1 MGLLTAGQAF
11 LAAGMKAAAG
21 RTVTYTRGGTDYS
34 FAAWPGTQMFAREA
48 TTNNAATVERADA
61 DYLFTVADAKAA
73 GLTLP
78 PVQGDR
84 ITDPSILDDRTGA
97 PKVFEL
103 RTPTGEPCW
112 RYSDAFQT
120 TVRVHCMRA

>member
-1 MGLLTAGQAF
+1 MRRQ
-11 LAAGMKAAAG
+11 KRAAG
-21 RTVTYTRGGTDYS
+21 RTVTYTRGATSYA
-34 FAAWPGTQMFAREA
+34 FTAWPGAQLFAREA

-61 DYLFTVADAKAA
+61 DYLFTVADAQAA

-84 ITDPSILDDRTGA
+84 LTDPRILDDRTGS

-103 RTPTGEPCW
+103 RAPTGEPCW
-112 RYSDAFQT
+112 RYSDEFQT
-120 TVRVHCMRA
+120 TLRVHCMRAG

>member
-1 MGLLTAGQAF
+1 VRRQ
-11 LAAGMKAAAG
+11 KRAAG
-21 RTVTYTRGGTDYS
+21 RTVTYTRGGTSYS
-34 FAAWPGTQMFAREA
+34 FTAWPGTQMFAREA

-78 PVQGDR
+78 PVVGDT

-103 RTPTGEPCW
+103 RTPTGETCW
-112 RYSDAFQT
+112 RYSDEFQT
-120 TVRVHCMRA
+120 TVRVHCMRAG